1 MCVGFRPSG
10 ASVAVFVQE
19 KLQGVDVLTYLSSR
33 HEYSEQTVANIITQ
47 VRVCLII
54 DSVHFYGNFF

>member
-1 MCVGFRPSG
+1 MMYYDFRPSG

-47 VRVCLII
+47 VRVFLI
-54 DSVHFYGNFF
+54 